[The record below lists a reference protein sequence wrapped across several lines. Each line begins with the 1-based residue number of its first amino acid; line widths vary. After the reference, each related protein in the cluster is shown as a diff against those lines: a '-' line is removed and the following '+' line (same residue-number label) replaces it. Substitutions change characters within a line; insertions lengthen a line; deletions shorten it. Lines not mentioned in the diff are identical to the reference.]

1 MRTYWNIRQLGR
13 RARLRL
19 RGDSL
24 KRMLRGSSR
33 NINCWKFSSLR
44 TGHATQPTRGAGK
57 RKKVFVVL
65 RDKIFFPRAR
75 WTFFFDFRCELFKR
89 LDAQSIRV
97 VLSLFITR
105 DFEISREKRTSRNR
119 FVRSS
124 AFFFPHAF
132 PLWRLTEWLLGIAS
146 SRRNLSNRFWVRGKQ
161 LRLWSRCL
169 GIFSGYSYTF
179 QCQCVVKQKECLAL
193 EYFSYTYQKLVENP

>member
-1 MRTYWNIRQLGR
+1 
-13 RARLRL
+13 
-19 RGDSL
+19 
-24 KRMLRGSSR
+24 MLRGSSR

-124 AFFFPHAF
+124 KLF
-132 PLWRLTEWLLGIAS
+132 S
-146 SRRNLSNRFWVRGKQ
+146 SRLPP
-161 LRLWSRCL
+161 
-169 GIFSGYSYTF
+169 
-179 QCQCVVKQKECLAL
+179 LAL
-193 EYFSYTYQKLVENP
+193 HGVTARNSFLAQKFVKSFLSEKETTSALN

>member
-1 MRTYWNIRQLGR
+1 MREKFSPFHWKLRVEKRAKDALDWLKRNWACLLFRNIWLPCWKDMRTYWNIRQLGR

-124 AFFFPHAF
+124 AFFF
-132 PLWRLTEWLLGIAS
+132 LTPSPFGAS
-146 SRRNLSNRFWVRGKQ
+146 RNDCS
-161 LRLWSRCL
+161 
-169 GIFSGYSYTF
+169 
-179 QCQCVVKQKECLAL
+179 E
-193 EYFSYTYQKLVENP
+193 

>member
-1 MRTYWNIRQLGR
+1 
-13 RARLRL
+13 
-19 RGDSL
+19 
-24 KRMLRGSSR
+24 MLRGSSR
-33 NINCWKFSSLR
+33 NINCLKFSSLR

-124 AFFFPHAF
+124 KLF
-132 PLWRLTEWLLGIAS
+132 S
-146 SRRNLSNRFWVRGKQ
+146 SRLPPLAFHGVTARNSFLAQKFVKSFLSE
-161 LRLWSRCL
+161 SETT
-169 GIFSGYSYTF
+169 S
-179 QCQCVVKQKECLAL
+179 AL
-193 EYFSYTYQKLVENP
+193 N

>member
-1 MRTYWNIRQLGR
+1 MRF
-13 RARLRL
+13 
-19 RGDSL
+19 RGNSL

-65 RDKIFFPRAR
+65 RDKIFFPERV
-75 WTFFFDFRCELFKR
+75 WDFFFR
-89 LDAQSIRV
+89 LPLNFSSGCTAQSLRV
-97 VLSLFITR
+97 VLSLIITR

-124 AFFFPHAF
+124 AFIF
-132 PLWRLTEWLLGIAS
+132 S
-146 SRRNLSNRFWVRGKQ
+146 SRLPPWALHGMTRNSFLTQKFVKSFLSE
-161 LRLWSRCL
+161 
-169 GIFSGYSYTF
+169 
-179 QCQCVVKQKECLAL
+179 KETTPTL
-193 EYFSYTYQKLVENP
+193 N